1 MYYFVYYINTL
12 ALHWQEKSTLT
23 NENKRIDNP
32 RMKIL
37 KCIGAKAQDEKMR
50 WITTKTTMGVIFHK
64 ILSCWLFPYRKKK
77 SFRYTAKSVC
87 RKSSSCRFSFS
98 AREMPSFFRILVFF
112 PFMESLNGTVSN
124 TDFPCFKSHNPRKF
138 WQTAMDWE
146 WWRLCRSFISRKASD
161 MSAADGRY
169 QTHVEKY
176 RTISSALLRL
186 FSGWKKSW
194 YKSTAIYINLLN

>member
-1 MYYFVYYINTL
+1 
-12 ALHWQEKSTLT
+12 
-23 NENKRIDNP
+23 
-32 RMKIL
+32 
-37 KCIGAKAQDEKMR
+37 
-50 WITTKTTMGVIFHK
+50 
-64 ILSCWLFPYRKKK
+64 
-77 SFRYTAKSVC
+77 
-87 RKSSSCRFSFS
+87 
-98 AREMPSFFRILVFF
+98 MPSFFRILVFF

-169 QTHVEKY
+169 QSHVEKY

-194 YKSTAIYINLLN
+194 YKSTAIYINLLNLHCCLSSDSICIALRCGAALSVLRRSSEELKLIRMPYPYTGKPITSK